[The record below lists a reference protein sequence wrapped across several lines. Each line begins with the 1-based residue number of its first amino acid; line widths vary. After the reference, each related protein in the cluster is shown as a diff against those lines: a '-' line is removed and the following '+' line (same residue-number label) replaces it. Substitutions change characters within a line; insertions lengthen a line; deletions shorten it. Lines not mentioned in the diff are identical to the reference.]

1 MNVQTIQQN
10 GKPEWAILPYQEY
23 LKLVEK
29 AEMLED
35 IEDYEKAKAE
45 IEKNGTEY
53 LPMELA
59 FTLIDGANPIKT
71 WREYR
76 NLTQNDLAEKTGI
89 SIPYLSQ
96 LEAGKRKGSI
106 QVISALAKAMNLT
119 VDDLLPRQSS

>member
-96 LEAGKRKGSI
+96 LEAGKRRGSI